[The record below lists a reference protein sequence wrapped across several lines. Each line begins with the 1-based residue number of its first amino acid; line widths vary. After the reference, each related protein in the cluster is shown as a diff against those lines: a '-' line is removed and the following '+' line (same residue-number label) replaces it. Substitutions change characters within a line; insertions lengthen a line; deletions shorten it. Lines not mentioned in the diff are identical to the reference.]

1 MVPMS
6 PAMTFTGQAISIK
19 SRRETPRRS
28 RKPFTI
34 FACLKQES
42 ARNPA
47 PAVSPLKERLLSG
60 IDNLDRGLSIDPDA
74 DTMTPEEADV
84 EDLIEELEDNYPPQ
98 VPTKDPRNSGSWRLK
113 YTSSSITRY
122 FGGVTGLQRL
132 LPNASVGEIIQEIDS
147 EGGKCMFSEK
157 ISFEVPIVGNEVCL
171 DIRIEGRMRAASEER
186 QLWEPES
193 VKCGVFSWFA
203 DSWKT
208 FRAFQVA
215 DITYLDDELR
225 ITRGQTGSVSVFQKA
240 LSDDDK
246 VG

>member
-1 MVPMS
+1 MPQATTV
-6 PAMTFTGQAISIK
+6 TGQAVCIK
-19 SRRETPRRS
+19 GKHATPRRCRS
-28 RKPFTI
+28 PLKL
-34 FACLKQES
+34 FACIEQES

-47 PAVSPLKERLLSG
+47 KTVSRLKERLLSG
-60 IDNLDRGLSIDPDA
+60 LDNLDRGLSIDPDA
-74 DTMTPEEADV
+74 DTMTPEEAEV

-98 VPTKDPRNSGSWRLK
+98 MPTKDPRNSGSWRLK

-132 LPNASVGEIIQEIDS
+132 LPNASVGEIIQDIDD
-147 EGGKCMFSEK
+147 EDGKCVFSEK
-157 ISFEVPIVGNEVCL
+157 ISFEVPITGNEVCL
-171 DIRIEGRMRAASEER
+171 DIRVEGRVRAASEER

-208 FRAFQVA
+208 LRAFQVA

-240 LSDDDK
+240 QGDDYR